1 MPVTS
6 EDSLAELALRVA
18 RRLIE
23 RGETVALCETAA
35 GGLASAALLAVPG
48 TSACFVGSALAYSRH
63 SRRILLGLEAKD
75 VAGLEP
81 LSEDVARVFA
91 SRCRTRLGAAWGLAE
106 LGIAGPTP
114 SPYGGPAG
122 VAVLAVDGP
131 VSRARRLETGH
142 ADRAGNMRAFA
153 EALLALLSDALD
165 EATAAGSAPVGP
177 PGDRG
182 T

>member
-1 MPVTS
+1 
-6 EDSLAELALRVA
+6 
-18 RRLIE
+18 
-23 RGETVALCETAA
+23 
-35 GGLASAALLAVPG
+35 
-48 TSACFVGSALAYSRH
+48 
-63 SRRILLGLEAKD
+63 
-75 VAGLEP
+75 
-81 LSEDVARVFA
+81 VARVFA

-165 EATAAGSAPVGP
+165 AASPDDSVREP
-177 PGDRG
+177 PPRDGG
-182 T
+182 A